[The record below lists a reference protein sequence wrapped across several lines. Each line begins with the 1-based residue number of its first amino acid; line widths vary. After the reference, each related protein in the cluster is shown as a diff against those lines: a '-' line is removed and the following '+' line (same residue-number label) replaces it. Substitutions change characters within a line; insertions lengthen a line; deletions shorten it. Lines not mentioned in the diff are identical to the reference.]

1 MILLK
6 LIRNYFHF
14 RYISKTERKVVDELW
29 WIRGNKHQH
38 IYFCSNIKFNN
49 YVKREF
55 IFTGNLLRVYM
66 YIVNK
71 DKMNKFLTFTVTLK
85 CPKAKKKS
93 IWATFVSSL
102 NLYIVSGTRATFFFK
117 YLVNIGLLI
126 TLTVK
131 HLKMQTTK
139 FCNKNM
145 ICQNAVLIAFRFSI
159 INQLLFAA
167 ISFYDLLGIF

>member
-1 MILLK
+1 ME
-6 LIRNYFHF
+6 
-14 RYISKTERKVVDELW
+14 ISIK
-29 WIRGNKHQH
+29 
-38 IYFCSNIKFNN
+38 IYSCSDIKFNN
-49 YVKREF
+49 YAKRKY
-55 IFTGNLLRVYM
+55 IFTGNLFRV

-71 DKMNKFLTFTVTLK
+71 DKMNKFLSFTVTLK
-85 CPKAKKKS
+85 CPGAKKKINMCYIS
-93 IWATFVSSL
+93 QFVTFVH
-102 NLYIVSGTRATFFFK
+102 VSGTRATFFFK

-167 ISFYDLLGIF
+167 ILFYDLLGIF

>member
-1 MILLK
+1 MSVIYDWILPDKDL
-6 LIRNYFHF
+6 
-14 RYISKTERKVVDELW
+14 LW
-29 WIRGNKHQH
+29 WWCWTSFGGYVEISIK
-38 IYFCSNIKFNN
+38 IYSCNDIKFDD
-49 YVKREF
+49 YVKREY
-55 IFTGNLLRVYM
+55 ISTGNLFRVY
-66 YIVNK
+66 IANK
-71 DKMNKFLTFTVTLK
+71 NKMNKFLTFTLTLK

-145 ICQNAVLIAFRFSI
+145 ICQNAAHIAFRFSI

-167 ISFYDLLGIF
+167 ILFYDLLGIF

>member
-14 RYISKTERKVVDELW
+14 RYISKTESKVVDELW

-38 IYFCSNIKFNN
+38 IYFCSDIKFNN

-71 DKMNKFLTFTVTLK
+71 DKMNKFLSFTVTLK
-85 CPKAKKKS
+85 CPKAKKKINMSYISQFVTFIHCIRYKDEIFFNIWS
-93 IWATFVSSL
+93 I
-102 NLYIVSGTRATFFFK
+102 
-117 YLVNIGLLI
+117 
-126 TLTVK
+126 
-131 HLKMQTTK
+131 
-139 FCNKNM
+139 
-145 ICQNAVLIAFRFSI
+145 
-159 INQLLFAA
+159 
-167 ISFYDLLGIF
+167 